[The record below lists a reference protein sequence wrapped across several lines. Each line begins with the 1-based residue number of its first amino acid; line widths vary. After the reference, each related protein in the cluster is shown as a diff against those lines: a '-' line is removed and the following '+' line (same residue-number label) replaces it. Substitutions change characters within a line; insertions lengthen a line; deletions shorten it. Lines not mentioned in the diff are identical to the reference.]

1 MAASAVWG
9 LLVGERLLVGETSR
23 PAGSNTVRLC
33 ELERLALPGEY
44 PGRYHLPR
52 RPAAT
57 RWSTRWTT
65 RTNSPFSPPRSTPHA
80 GEVPISPDCSLES
93 DEGSHPR
100 TDQSAVDPPLL
111 HRPRT
116 PPLRFRIKGGQ
127 GRQAHRTR
135 YSGHDVQLV
144 PMRDESTAGLW
155 AGVDGAESRLHA
167 SLCCSPVWRLLGI
180 ASRMPLDP
188 VPARL
193 SDSGAGVL
201 RNP

>member
-1 MAASAVWG
+1 MRCG
-9 LLVGERLLVGETSR
+9 CLLVGERLLVGETSR
-23 PAGSNTVRLC
+23 PAGSNTVRLR
-33 ELERLALPGEY
+33 ELEPLALPGEY

-52 RPAAT
+52 RPAPT
-57 RWSTRWTT
+57 RWSTRWAT

-80 GEVPISPDCSLES
+80 GELPSSPDCPLES

-100 TDQSAVDPPLL
+100 TDQSAVDPPLF

-127 GRQAHRTR
+127 GRQAHRT
-135 YSGHDVQLV
+135 LAT
-144 PMRDESTAGLW
+144 RDTTASWCQCATNRPRDCG
-155 AGVDGAESRLHA
+155 
-167 SLCCSPVWRLLGI
+167 PVWMGRNRVCMRRCVAHRCGDC
-180 ASRMPLDP
+180 SGWPHECPRDP